1 MKRVPKIPADKRT
14 RETLWRLVNA
24 RCTQLTDAVAAA
36 RIPFLL
42 ALTWAFVWIA
52 ALYFAEFGY
61 THTYLTRYM
70 KYSALAADPASKD
83 GFEAYCLKTAFDG
96 AKDYS
101 FAGDTHLYDKNW
113 QLNYCR
119 QTALDRHAFAE
130 KAYLESTMVT
140 LPVGLGRL
148 HVSDFGIMGNAA
160 ILLIL
165 IWTYYA
171 MRRENH
177 AIKTFVDFDK
187 KTPRNGLMAPSVYY
201 LQPQDPNLSAEHYAF
216 SYHAVSQ
223 RFVFLFST
231 HARPLLITTAT
242 LGSIPAIASALN
254 WGTDTMSLVAYSSL
268 FEPSVYA
275 RYALE
280 IALFA
285 IVLLVTWNILC
296 LMVET
301 SVLLN
306 GWQLAV
312 SDVWMK
318 EWDESTDDPAS
329 DVRIDTNAQTAEVKR
344 GAETAE

>member
-1 MKRVPKIPADKRT
+1 MKGAAPIPVSRRT
-14 RETLWRLVNA
+14 RETLWRLVDA

-42 ALTWAFVWIA
+42 ALTWSFVWIA
-52 ALYFAEFGY
+52 ALYFAGFGY
-61 THTYLTRYM
+61 THTYLTRY
-70 KYSALAADPASKD
+70 KHYSALAADKESPNKES
-83 GFEAYCLKTAFDG
+83 FEDYCLKRFFEGDQRF
-96 AKDYS
+96 S
-101 FAGDTHLYDKNW
+101 FAGNTYSFNKDW
-113 QLNYCR
+113 QLTYCR
-119 QTALDRHAFAE
+119 QTALNRHAFAE
-130 KAYLESTMVT
+130 KAYLEATMVT
-140 LPVGLGRL
+140 LPIGLGRL
-148 HVSDFGIMGNAA
+148 HVSDLGIVGNAA

-165 IWTYYA
+165 IWIYYA

-177 AIKTFVDFDK
+177 AIKTFVDFDAR
-187 KTPRNGLMAPSVYY
+187 TSRNGLFAPRTYV

-231 HARPLLITTAT
+231 RARPLLFTTVT
-242 LGSIPAIASALN
+242 LGSIPAIASVLN
-254 WGTDTMSLVAYSSL
+254 LATDTGSLLAQSDL

-275 RYALE
+275 RYAVE
-280 IALFA
+280 IALVA
-285 IVLLVTWNILC
+285 AVLLVTWNIIC

-312 SDVWMK
+312 SYVWMG

-329 DVRIDTNAQTAEVKR
+329 NVQIDAVAQTAE
-344 GAETAE
+344 AQT